1 MPMSKMLY
9 LQEVLSLGQAG
20 IVLATVSSWSIGVL
34 DFSCKAAL
42 VQSLQPAA
50 DLSPP
55 GLADAGSVCGVNAAV
70 TAAGEREQT
79 SPTTSQHSRGALD
92 ILRKAGFS
100 CNRFQVIDK
109 IKS

>member
-55 GLADAGSVCGVNAAV
+55 RAGRCRECLWCECCSHSSWRKRTDLTSYL
-70 TAAGEREQT
+70 TALTRSTGYPEK
-79 SPTTSQHSRGALD
+79 GW
-92 ILRKAGFS
+92 F
-100 CNRFQVIDK
+100 
-109 IKS
+109 